1 MANLLN
7 LNSAYY
13 FIFRNLL
20 MIAYKIEIQ
29 KSKFANI
36 LFREFDR
43 SEPGLVGYQSG
54 TGLSKLLHT
63 NL

>member
-1 MANLLN
+1 
-7 LNSAYY
+7 
-13 FIFRNLL
+13 
-20 MIAYKIEIQ
+20 MIAYKIEIH

-36 LFREFDR
+36 LFREFDL